1 MADPPGAGGGRFDY
15 TYLDPSS
22 DPLALPAD
30 RPFSSTDPT
39 SALQYRQRVN
49 KNRRRHTTL
58 EEEPYE
64 EQSGQ
69 QLPENDAQF
78 RQEVFNTI
86 KSRLREEGIHAQ
98 DLGER
103 FFGWCLPKYGASRQ
117 DWSRLLHHSLFL
129 PNEKLETL
137 LSLEKVGQA
146 TRVDKEKLA
155 LFYIRTFAL
164 TISELA
170 GVLQVLVD
178 EDMRGDTFLMLV
190 DLVGTLEDTPDTI
203 VYLRYCGSTG
213 TGNAWLRHVD
223 DLRNIPPSFLGRLLQ
238 ALLDECPE
246 VVDAAEVHEVTEAT
260 FRFPVDQSLIDVREQ
275 ALIALF
281 GLDSLLNTVPG
292 GHGLQYNL
300 DEEDETQF
308 HDMRTN
314 LIERFSLQC
323 EPCSSVI
330 DRGIQQYAASVQQY
344 CIGHATTGTDRVPYS
359 DQLRDLVTK
368 QAIPATI
375 LGEYAIMTTI
385 GSDITQEQ
393 VRLLMPFF

>member
-146 TRVDKEKLA
+146 TRVDKEKLT

-170 GVLQVLVD
+170 GVELFALVRGCLAVFRWMEVLKPP
-178 EDMRGDTFLMLV
+178 MML
-190 DLVGTLEDTPDTI
+190 
-203 VYLRYCGSTG
+203 S
-213 TGNAWLRHVD
+213 
-223 DLRNIPPSFLGRLLQ
+223 
-238 ALLDECPE
+238 
-246 VVDAAEVHEVTEAT
+246 
-260 FRFPVDQSLIDVREQ
+260 
-275 ALIALF
+275 F
-281 GLDSLLNTVPG
+281 GLAWRVNRKSWSSQLRFAWSRSNADWILLAG
-292 GHGLQYNL
+292 
-300 DEEDETQF
+300 ES
-308 HDMRTN
+308 R
-314 LIERFSLQC
+314 IASLQ
-323 EPCSSVI
+323 
-330 DRGIQQYAASVQQY
+330 QY
-344 CIGHATTGTDRVPYS
+344 HLEFHTTMFLS
-359 DQLRDLVTK
+359 
-368 QAIPATI
+368 
-375 LGEYAIMTTI
+375 
-385 GSDITQEQ
+385 
-393 VRLLMPFF
+393 